1 MSYESMVPRFILD
14 SDVVPLCAE
23 SDPDAFFPKDYYDD
37 PGKTTA
43 SNDYV
48 NERFVKSIC
57 EECPLKI
64 ECLQFAVKTVQ
75 HGIWGGTTE
84 SERRAIRRGR
94 SVKLQRRLGLAPIAS
109 SKSR

>member
-1 MSYESMVPRFILD
+1 MSYESMLPRFILD

-37 PGKTTA
+37 PGKTP
-43 SNDYV
+43 SNSYE

-57 EECPLKI
+57 AECPLKI
-64 ECLQFAVKTVQ
+64 ECLQFAIKTGQ

-84 SERRAIRRGR
+84 ADRRAIRRGR
-94 SVKLQRRLGLAPIAS
+94 AVKLRKSLGLTSTNRA
-109 SKSR
+109 